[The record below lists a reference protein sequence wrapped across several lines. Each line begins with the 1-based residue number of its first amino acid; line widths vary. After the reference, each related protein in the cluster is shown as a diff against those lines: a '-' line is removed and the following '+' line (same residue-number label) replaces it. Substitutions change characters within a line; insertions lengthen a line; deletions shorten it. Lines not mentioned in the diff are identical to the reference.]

1 MMVTPK
7 ITPKPNPNSSE
18 VFIQYPMN
26 NQIPANRNNK
36 SAMDSLKINLF
47 SPIQDILYL
56 IIIIEEDK
64 VN

>member
-47 SPIQDILYL
+47 SPNTGYL
-56 IIIIEEDK
+56 IF
-64 VN
+64 NYNN